1 MNQFYRTELGRLYC
15 NDCLSVMKGLAT
27 GSVDLTVTSPPYGK
41 LREYHG
47 FTFDFEKIAK
57 ELYRITARG
66 GVVVWVVGDEV
77 IDGSESGTSFR
88 QALYFME
95 LGFKLHDTMI
105 YQKNGPTHPEF
116 IRYHQVFEFMF
127 VLSRGS
133 KPKTVNLLAD
143 RKNLWNGSWGRTSFR
158 NRDGTL
164 DKRERKVPYKK
175 YGVRFNIWQINS
187 GYGFTTKDEIAYEH
201 PAIFPEALARDH
213 IRSWSNP
220 GDLVFDP
227 MVGSGT
233 TALEAEKLKRR
244 WVACDVSE
252 EYCQIAIQR
261 IKKSRYRF
269 TLDLKSVVQEE
280 EL

>member
-1 MNQFYRTELGRLYC
+1 MNQFFQTNLGRLYC
-15 NDCLSVMKGLAT
+15 DDCLSIMTEMAT
-27 GSVDLTVTSPPYGK
+27 GLVDLTVTSPPYGK

-47 FTFDFEKIAK
+47 YSFNFGKIVK
-57 ELYRITARG
+57 ELYRITAPG
-66 GVVVWVVGDEV
+66 GVVVWVVGDEI
-77 IDGSESGTSFR
+77 IDGSESGVSFR
-88 QALYFME
+88 QALYFMD

-127 VLSRGS
+127 IFSRG
-133 KPKTVNLLAD
+133 KPKTVNLLMD
-143 RKNLWNGSWGRTSFR
+143 RPNKWPGSWGRTSFR

-164 DKRERKVPYKK
+164 DKRDNKVPYKK
-175 YGVRFNIWQINS
+175 FGIRFNIWQINS

-244 WVACDVSE
+244 WIACDVSKV
-252 EYCQIAIQR
+252 YCKIATHR
-261 IKKSRYRF
+261 IKKVWGRLA
-269 TLDLKSVVQEE
+269 LDLKVAI
-280 EL
+280 